1 MKKLLLLLFVCTTI
15 SSCDTSDDADINV
28 SGIDPLI
35 GTWTL
40 QNRLLNNETPLAIDE
55 EVLNITDDNSL
66 SNYRGKYE
74 LITAEGENGT
84 FGLDTEFATI
94 TFTADNDNETTYR
107 FYLNGITL
115 QLFITLEN
123 GDEIMDQWVKT
134 IDEF

>member
-1 MKKLLLLLFVCTTI
+1 MKKLLLPLFVFATI
-15 SSCDTSDDADINV
+15 MSCGTSDDADINV

-55 EVLNITDDNSL
+55 EILNVTDDNSL
-66 SNYRGKYE
+66 SNYSGKYE
-74 LITAEGENGT
+74 LITSENENGA
-84 FGLDTEFATI
+84 FSLDTEFATI
-94 TFTADNDNETTYR
+94 TFTAENNNETTYR

-115 QLFITLEN
+115 QLFLTREN

-134 IDEF
+134 IE

>member
-1 MKKLLLLLFVCTTI
+1 MLVFATVF
-15 SSCDTSDDADINV
+15 SCDTSDDADINV
-28 SGIDPLI
+28 SGIDPLL
-35 GTWTL
+35 GKWTL

-55 EVLNITDDNSL
+55 ELLNITDDNSL

-74 LITAEGENGT
+74 LITSSSENGS

-94 TFTADNDNETTYR
+94 TFTSENNDETTYR

-123 GDEIMDQWVKT
+123 GDKIMDQWVKN
-134 IDEF
+134 ID

>member
-1 MKKLLLLLFVCTTI
+1 MKKLLLLLFVCATI

-40 QNRLLNNETPLAIDE
+40 QNRLLNNEIPLEIDE
-55 EVLNITDDNSL
+55 EVLNIMDDNSL

-74 LITAEGENGT
+74 LITAESENGT

-94 TFTADNDNETTYR
+94 TFIATNNSETTYR

-115 QLFITLEN
+115 QLFITLDN
-123 GDEIMDQWVKT
+123 GDEIVDQWVKT
-134 IDEF
+134 ID

>member
-1 MKKLLLLLFVCTTI
+1 MKKQLLLLFACATI
-15 SSCDTSDDADINV
+15 ISCDTSDDADINV

-66 SNYRGKYE
+66 SNYKGNYE
-74 LITAEGENGT
+74 LITTGSENGA
-84 FGLDTEFATI
+84 FSLDTEFATI
-94 TFTADNDNETTYR
+94 TFTAENNDETTYR

-134 IDEF
+134 ID